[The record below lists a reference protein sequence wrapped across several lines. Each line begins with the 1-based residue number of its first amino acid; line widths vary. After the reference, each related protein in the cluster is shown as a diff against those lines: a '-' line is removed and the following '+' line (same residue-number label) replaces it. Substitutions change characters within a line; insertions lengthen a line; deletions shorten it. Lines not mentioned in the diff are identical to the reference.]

1 MTKKST
7 MVIITGYSG
16 AGKTTFTK
24 ILEDMEYFVID
35 NLPFDLFTKFMELLQ
50 KNRIEQSSK
59 LALVVDI
66 REEKLI
72 KELPAFIKKMKK
84 KGVPLSLIFL
94 KANKDSLILRYKRTR
109 RPHPL
114 SKMNLSLEESIDLE
128 QKILEP
134 IEKIASLVIDTSD
147 KTPQDL
153 KELVTATIF
162 NGKKKSSF
170 FVNFESFGFMY
181 GIPEKSDLV
190 FDVRSIPNPYYV
202 DIYKEKTGLD
212 KDVVDFLM
220 KFDETKRFIK
230 NTINYLKYFLKEAKK
245 DRFYINISIGCT
257 GGKHRSVAIAE
268 YFTSYFKEKGYE
280 TFVFHRDIKKGYDTF
295 VNNKK

>member
-7 MVIITGYSG
+7 IIIITGYSG

-24 ILEDMEYFVID
+24 ILEDMGYFVID
-35 NLPFDLFTKFMELLQ
+35 NLPFELFIRFMELLQ
-50 KNRIEQSSK
+50 KNRVEQTSK

-72 KELPAFIKKMKK
+72 KELPDFIKEMNK
-84 KGVPLSLIFL
+84 KGVPLSLVFL
-94 KANKDSLILRYKRTR
+94 KANKESLILRYKRTR

-114 SKMNLSLEESIDLE
+114 SKMNLSLEESIQLE
-128 QKILEP
+128 QNILEQ

-153 KELVTATIF
+153 KKIVSNRFFE
-162 NGKKKSSF
+162 GKRKSSF

-190 FDVRSIPNPYYV
+190 FDARSLPNPYYV
-202 DIYKEKTGLD
+202 DIYKTKTGLD
-212 KDVVDFLM
+212 NDV
-220 KFDETKRFIK
+220 K
-230 NTINYLKYFLKEAKK
+230 NYLMQFKETEKFLKKTREYINYFLKDAKK
-245 DRFYINISIGCT
+245 DRFYINISFGCT

-268 YFTSYFKEKGYE
+268 DMSNYFKEKGYE
-280 TFVFHRDIKKGYDTF
+280 TFVIHRDI
-295 VNNKK
+295 NK